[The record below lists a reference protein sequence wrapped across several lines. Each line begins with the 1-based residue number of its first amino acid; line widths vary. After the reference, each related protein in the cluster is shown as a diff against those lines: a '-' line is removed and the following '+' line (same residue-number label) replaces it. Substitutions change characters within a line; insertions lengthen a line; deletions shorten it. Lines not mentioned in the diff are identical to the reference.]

1 MRSYNRLDYRKLL
14 KKDVLYEIIAT
25 TFSSEKD
32 SLLIVPNA
40 SCMGIKLNE
49 KNKIEISPFQNTTT
63 YRNLKENGYVVINF
77 IDDIYL
83 YALAALK
90 TPESPINFPLE
101 YYLYTS
107 LKSKGK
113 KSYRTF
119 PCIKQSWGILIG
131 KITNEAQ
138 IINNDKYGESLRST
152 FEIKIFYSQKYR
164 DSFKLFN
171 RAENLA
177 LEAIVLATRLKVA
190 KEMNN
195 FELFDTLHEKIIE
208 YKENVERFGKNKNA
222 LKVFDLVSNYITSLM
237 D

>member
-1 MRSYNRLDYRKLL
+1 MMSYSRLDYRKLL

-25 TFSSEKD
+25 TFSTEKD
-32 SLLIVPNA
+32 RQLIIPNA
-40 SCMGIKLNE
+40 SCMGIKLNK
-49 KNKIEISPFQNTTT
+49 KNKIEISPFHNTTT
-63 YRNLKENGYVVINF
+63 YRNLKENGYIVINF
-77 IDDIYL
+77 VDDIYL

-90 TPESPINFPLE
+90 TPESSIKFPLE

-113 KSYRTF
+113 KGYRTF
-119 PCIKQSWGILIG
+119 PCVKQSWGILIG
-131 KITNEAQ
+131 KITNEVQ
-138 IINNDKYGESLRST
+138 IINKDKYGESLRST
-152 FEIKIFYSQKYR
+152 FEVEIFYSQKYR

-208 YKENVERFGKNKNA
+208 YKENVERFGRSKNV
-222 LKVFDLVSNYITSLM
+222 LKVFDLVSDYITSLK